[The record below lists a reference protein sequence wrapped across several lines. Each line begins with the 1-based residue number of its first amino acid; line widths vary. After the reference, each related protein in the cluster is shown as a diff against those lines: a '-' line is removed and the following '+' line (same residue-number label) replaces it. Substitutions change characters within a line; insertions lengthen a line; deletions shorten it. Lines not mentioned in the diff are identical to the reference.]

1 MITEALHILAGSIF
15 IQSQIYFFKIQLVQ
29 HLDITKTDFKRERER
44 ERERETNINIIKL
57 QSHFCMKLYFEEK
70 R

>member
-1 MITEALHILAGSIF
+1 MITEALNILAGSIF
-15 IQSQIYFFKIQLVQ
+15 IQSQIYFFKIQVVQ
-29 HLDITKTDFKRERER
+29 HLDITKTDFK
-44 ERERETNINIIKL
+44 RERETNINIIKL